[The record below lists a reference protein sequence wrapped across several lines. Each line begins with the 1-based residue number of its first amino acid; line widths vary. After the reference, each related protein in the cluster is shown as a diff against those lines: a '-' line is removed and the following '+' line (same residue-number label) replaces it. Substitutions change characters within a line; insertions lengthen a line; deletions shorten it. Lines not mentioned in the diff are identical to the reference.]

1 MAVALRSH
9 DQEKLLRALPSHQ
22 ERRGQAS
29 GYESGR
35 AGCISGTSG
44 KPAAQ
49 QVGLHEMHRASLSL
63 LPHSPETEQE
73 KTDELLLLSLSFLIV
88 LLQRYI
94 LHEQKRTEMADWK
107 GSNNE
112 SGENLG
118 S

>member
-9 DQEKLLRALPSHQ
+9 DQEKHLSSFPSHP

-49 QVGLHEMHRASLSL
+49 RVGLHEMHRASLIL
-63 LPHSPETEQE
+63 LPHAPETEQE
-73 KTDELLLLSLSFLIV
+73 NTDELSSFDFFFQSFLSV
-88 LLQRYI
+88 L
-94 LHEQKRTEMADWK
+94 
-107 GSNNE
+107 
-112 SGENLG
+112 
-118 S
+118 

>member
-1 MAVALRSH
+1 MAVAIRSH
-9 DQEKLLRALPSHQ
+9 DQGKLLSSLPSHP

-49 QVGLHEMHRASLSL
+49 RVGLHEMHWASLTL

-73 KTDELLLLSLSFLIV
+73 KTDELSSFYFVLSVFLNSALTTV
-88 LLQRYI
+88 YI
-94 LHEQKRTEMADWK
+94 T
-107 GSNNE
+107 
-112 SGENLG
+112 
-118 S
+118 